1 MPLAEVGGGIAV
13 FLEHLRDGR
22 FAFQE
27 MHLVKPFGDDG
38 INSGAIVMA
47 AGKEGG
53 ARRGTSRRSRVE
65 ISEAHPTGGQI
76 VENGRL
82 DGAPV
87 TANVAV
93 P

>member
-1 MPLAEVGGGIAV
+1 MPLAEVGGGVAV
-13 FLEHLRDGR
+13 FLEHFGDGR
-22 FAFQE
+22 FALQE
-27 MHLVKPFGDDG
+27 MHLVKAFGDDG
-38 INSGAIVMA
+38 IDSGTIVMA
-47 AGKEGG
+47 ARKEGG
-53 ARRGTSRRSRVE
+53 ARRRTGRRSGVK
-65 ISEAHPTGGQI
+65 ISEAHAPRGQL

>member
-1 MPLAEVGGGIAV
+1 
-13 FLEHLRDGR
+13 
-22 FAFQE
+22 

-65 ISEAHPTGGQI
+65 ISEAYPTGGQL

-82 DGAPV
+82 DGAP
-87 TANVAV
+87 
-93 P
+93 

>member
-1 MPLAEVGGGIAV
+1 
-13 FLEHLRDGR
+13 
-22 FAFQE
+22 

-53 ARRGTSRRSRVE
+53 ARRGTGRRSRVE
-65 ISEAHPTGGQI
+65 ISEAHPTGGQL

-82 DGAPV
+82 DGAAIA
-87 TANVAV
+87 ANVAV